1 MCAREQWRGEVC
13 QRFKGCFG
21 TSTAQSLSPARQR
34 SRRPCIEFRFVSF
47 LFFAGKQ
54 VVYDNNNTHI
64 CTRLCVCVLQIESL
78 AVLNVG

>member
-1 MCAREQWRGEVC
+1 MRESSGVAKFVNVLRVVSAHPRHNPFRKPGNPV
-13 QRFKGCFG
+13 
-21 TSTAQSLSPARQR
+21 AAHVLS
-34 SRRPCIEFRFVSF
+34 FVSF